1 MYLLLPTIFLALP
14 CQILTNTFYQTKIYD
29 LTYPSFSFSVVLEQ
43 DDTSIPIFSIKAQKP
58 ESKDENAN
66 NIPSSKIS
74 NQDPAPTKA
83 SGTNVDTTPKEDD
96 QAIKTSISN
105 TDNLSS
111 SQTSNDTNIK
121 RGLDFH
127 TISARYISDTSN
139 KNVFEYSFKG
149 IKITVDTSIYNN
161 HVKIDK
167 PLSTTKD
174 DSKDDSTKNYPTTI

>member
-1 MYLLLPTIFLALP
+1 
-14 CQILTNTFYQTKIYD
+14 
-29 LTYPSFSFSVVLEQ
+29 VVLEQ
-43 DDTSIPIFSIKAQKP
+43 GDTSIPIFSIKAQKP

-66 NIPSSKIS
+66 NTPSSKIS

-83 SGTNVDTTPKEDD
+83 SGNNVDTIPKEDD
-96 QAIKTSISN
+96 QAIKISIPN

-127 TISARYISDTSN
+127 TISARYISDASN

-149 IKITVDTSIYNN
+149 IKITIDNSTYSTYNN

-167 PLSTTKD
+167 PLKHN
-174 DSKDDSTKNYPTTI
+174 KR